1 MKGFDVGPGSP
12 TTVFLPCLYFSGKEQ
27 TYRDFPGGPLAKDS
41 ELPMRG
47 AQVQSLVREVG
58 PTCCN

>member
-41 ELPMRG
+41 ELPMQG
-47 AQVQSLVREVG
+47 AQVQSLVRELDL
-58 PTCCN
+58 TCCN